1 MTKVQDLLDLEARLS
16 NEGRGDCQ
24 ERLDAHQ
31 QIKQLRGD
39 DPRPCWGEDDCST
52 NFLMRCPWR
61 IDCGGEENIKW
72 RRSTHE

>member
-1 MTKVQDLLDLEARLS
+1 MDKIQELLNLEATLS
-16 NEGRGDCQ
+16 NEGHGNCQ

-39 DPRPCWGEDDCST
+39 APMPCWGEDDCST

-61 IDCGGEENIKW
+61 IDCGGEESLTW
-72 RRSTHE
+72 WRSTH